1 MKARL
6 PVIMLGLLAVTG
18 VAGVASGAEPSAS
31 TTQAQSFTLQRGE
44 HLSGLC
50 AQIRQAGINVT
61 VPDCV
66 RQILFANRD
75 WFAQRFGYVWKDPQ
89 SVNLDSAVRL
99 WSEIPYVMPVGL
111 VAGKPM
117 ATEPAP
123 EAQPPRTAAGASPS
137 GHFDPQ
143 GKAPSTFT
151 IELRKGL
158 KATLPFEDRRDF
170 EEAKKGFIAEPPY
183 KQIMADAGHVA
194 WDMGSYQWLLG
205 GKDFESIN
213 PSLQRQAVLN
223 MAYGLYEVVPGR
235 IYQVRGYDLANIS
248 FIKGDTGWIIFDP
261 LTAKETARAALD
273 FINEKLG
280 KRPVVGVVYSHS
292 HVDHFGGV
300 RGVVDEAD
308 VASGKVMV
316 IAPSGFM
323 DAAIAENVFAGNAM
337 SRRTQWQYAV
347 LLQRNPF
354 GHVDQ
359 AIGKNVANGNTGLIA
374 PNRLVSEE
382 FEEITLDGV
391 KMVFQNA
398 PDTEAPVEM
407 NTYFPQFKALWSSEI
422 ITGTIHNIYTIRGA
436 AVRNAINWS
445 KEINEALYK
454 FGQEA
459 EVMFASHSW
468 PRWGNERIQEV
479 LRAQRD
485 AYANLNN
492 QALHY
497 ANLGVTI
504 NEIQNVYEV
513 PKSLREQWAAR
524 SYHGDVQN
532 NARAVI
538 NRFLGH
544 YDGNPTNLIP
554 LSPADSAPLYVEMM
568 GGAEKILARGQQ
580 LYDEGAYLYAT
591 EILNK
596 LVFAEPKNQAAR
608 RLLADTFEQLGYQAE
623 STSVR
628 NSFLQGAYELRNGL
642 PGGVPP
648 RSTGPDVVR
657 AMSTEQ
663 WLDFVGISMD
673 PKKAEGLKFTINLVT
688 PDNGEQY
695 AVEMSNATLTTIKG
709 FQAKNPDLTITVNR
723 ADLNGVM
730 MGQTSFDDLIKAG
743 KAKFDGDR
751 TGFDQLRSILV
762 PFTPD
767 FEILPGTALRQHA
780 NPPKPFEVRYQI
792 DLDYD

>member
-1 MKARL
+1 MKT
-6 PVIMLGLLAVTG
+6 GLTAVAAFLTAASAAGLAVGAETPPVAAQG
-18 VAGVASGAEPSAS
+18 HTFTLERGENLSSLCADIRRAGVDISPA
-31 TTQAQSFTLQRGE
+31 
-44 HLSGLC
+44 
-50 AQIRQAGINVT
+50 
-61 VPDCV
+61 DCV
-66 RQILFANRD
+66 QQILFSNRD
-75 WFAQRFGYVWKDPQ
+75 WFDQRFGYVWEDPQ
-89 SVNLDSAVRL
+89 SVKLDSAVRL
-99 WSEIPYVMPVGL
+99 WAGVSYVLPAEL
-111 VAGKPM
+111 V
-117 ATEPAP
+117 PAKTIQA
-123 EAQPPRTAAGASPS
+123 EAAQEAPTPGETTANVPPP

-143 GKAPSTFT
+143 GTAPSKFT

-158 KATLPFEDRRDF
+158 KATLPFEDQRDF

-194 WDMGSYQWLLG
+194 WDMGSYQWLLD

-235 IYQVRGYDLANIS
+235 IYQVRGFDLANIS

-292 HVDHFGGV
+292 HGDHFGGV

-308 VASGKVMV
+308 VASGKVML

-323 DAAIAENVFAGNAM
+323 DAAISENVMAGTAM
-337 SRRTQWQYAV
+337 NRRMQWQYAV
-347 LLQRNPF
+347 LLERNPF

-359 AIGKNVANGNTGLIA
+359 SIGKNVAAGAAGLIA
-374 PNRLVSEE
+374 PNRLISKE

-391 KMVFQNA
+391 TMVFQNA

-407 NTYFPQFKALWSSEI
+407 NTWFPQFKAFWSSEI
-422 ITGTIHNIYTIRGA
+422 ITGTIHNIYTTRGA
-436 AVRNAINWS
+436 AVRNALNWS

-454 FGQEA
+454 FGPEA

-468 PRWGNERIQEV
+468 PRWGNERIKEV
-479 LRAQRD
+479 LRTQRD
-485 AYANLNN
+485 VYANLNN
-492 QALHY
+492 QTLHY
-497 ANLGVTI
+497 VNQGVTI

-513 PKSLREQWAAR
+513 PKSLQQDWAAR

-532 NARAVI
+532 NVRGVV
-538 NRFLGH
+538 NRFIGH
-544 YDGNPTNLIP
+544 FDGNPTNLIP
-554 LSPADSAPLYVEMM
+554 LSPSDSAPLYVEMM

-596 LVFAEPKNQAAR
+596 LLFAEPHNQAAR

-628 NSFLQGAYELRNGL
+628 NTFLQGAFELRNGM
-642 PGGVPP
+642 PGGVPV
-648 RSTGPDVVR
+648 RSAVPDVVR
-657 AMSTEQ
+657 AMTTEQ
-663 WLDFVGISMD
+663 WLDFVAVSMD
-673 PKKAEGLKFTINLVT
+673 PKKAEGMKFSVNLIT

-709 FQAKNPDLTITVNR
+709 FQANEPGSHHHGEPRRPQWGDDGAGVVRRPDQ
-723 ADLNGVM
+723 G
-730 MGQTSFDDLIKAG
+730 
-743 KAKFDGDR
+743 
-751 TGFDQLRSILV
+751 
-762 PFTPD
+762 
-767 FEILPGTALRQHA
+767 RQG
-780 NPPKPFEVRYQI
+780 EV
-792 DLDYD
+792 

>member
-1 MKARL
+1 MPMRARPIAAIAFL
-6 PVIMLGLLAVTG
+6 TTAATANLAV
-18 VAGVASGAEPSAS
+18 GA
-31 TTQAQSFTLQRGE
+31 QATPAQAHTFTLQRGE
-44 HLSGLC
+44 NLSTLC
-50 AQIRQAGINVT
+50 ADIRRAGVNISSA
-61 VPDCV
+61 DCI
-66 RQILFANRD
+66 QKILFNNRD
-75 WFAQRFGYVWKDPQ
+75 WFDQRFGYVWEDPQ
-89 SVNLDSAVRL
+89 SVSLDSAVRL
-99 WSEIPYVMPVGL
+99 WAGVSYVLPAEL
-111 VAGKPM
+111 VA
-117 ATEPAP
+117 ANAIQTEPAE
-123 EAQPPRTAAGASPS
+123 EAQPQQTAANVPPA
-137 GHFDPQ
+137 GHFDPL
-143 GKAPSTFT
+143 GTAPSKFT

-158 KATLPFEDRRDF
+158 KATLPFEDQRDF

-183 KQIMADAGHVA
+183 TQIMADAGHVA
-194 WDMGSYQWLLG
+194 WDMGSYSWLLDG
-205 GKDFESIN
+205 QDFDSIN

-235 IYQVRGYDLANIS
+235 IYQVRGFDLANIS

-261 LTAKETARAALD
+261 LTAKETARAALE
-273 FINEKLG
+273 FINEQLG

-308 VASGKVMV
+308 VASGKVML
-316 IAPSGFM
+316 IAPEGFLH
-323 DAAIAENVFAGNAM
+323 AAIAENVFAGNAM

-374 PNRLVSEE
+374 PNRLISKDI
-382 FEEITLDGV
+382 EEITLDGV

-407 NTYFPQFKALWSSEI
+407 NTYFPQFKALWTSEI

-445 KEINEALYK
+445 KEINEALYL

-485 AYANLNN
+485 TYANLNN

-513 PKSLREQWAAR
+513 PKSLQQQWAAR

-532 NARAVI
+532 NSRAVI

-568 GGAEKILARGQQ
+568 GGAEKILARAQK
-580 LYDEGAYLYAT
+580 LYEEGAYLYAT

-596 LVFAEPKNQAAR
+596 LVFAEPHNQAAR
-608 RLLADTFEQLGYQAE
+608 RLLADVFEQLGYQAE

-648 RSTGPDVVR
+648 RTTGPDVVR

-663 WLDFVGISMD
+663 WLDFVAISMD
-673 PKKAEGLKFTINLVT
+673 PKKAEGLEFMINLVT
-688 PDNGEQY
+688 PDNGEEY

-709 FQAKNPDLTITVNR
+709 FLAPKPNLTITVSR
-723 ADLNGVM
+723 EDLNQVM
-730 MGQTSFDDLIKAG
+730 MGQASFDDLIKAG

-767 FEILPGTALRQHA
+767 FEILPGTAPQQPV
-780 NPPKPFEVRYQI
+780 NPPKPFEVIQQI
-792 DLDYD
+792 DLEHD